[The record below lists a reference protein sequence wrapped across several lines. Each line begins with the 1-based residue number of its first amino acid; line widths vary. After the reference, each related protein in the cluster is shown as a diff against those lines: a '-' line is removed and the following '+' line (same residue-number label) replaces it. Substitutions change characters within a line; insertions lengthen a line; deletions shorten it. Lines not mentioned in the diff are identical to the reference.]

1 MKKFKL
7 LAMLFLTCL
16 CFTLSAFALSAC
28 GSDST
33 SGTTGGNS
41 NTEQSNN
48 SGSSSGAQSNATNH
62 STTLVSATSA
72 TCAENGNTAYYT
84 CSHCDKWFEDSS
96 ATTEITDKTSVAISA
111 LGHNF
116 GEWQVTT
123 KATCTSSGKETRTC
137 SRNSSHIET
146 RDINKTEHTI
156 VSDAA
161 KEPTYTS
168 TGLTEGSHCSECDT
182 VIVAQ
187 REVAKLSYNTTA
199 ELLADNSE
207 TVKVN
212 LEPLYDKVIKKHYG
226 DKYEARKD
234 RVMNYTW
241 DIENAVD
248 GKVQNLKLTF
258 LIGISDGSR
267 TFFVYKVIFENYIEI
282 GDFLNAIKLENINA
296 TITEEYGFSY
306 DKTTQGT
313 DDNIQLA
320 NAVADALVNDG
331 FDYSSNT
338 EKLVNDEGQ
347 INDSDWSTA
356 RRFIIVLKNSMGIR
370 YFYVRTTDKDN
381 ISDIVNDIQNGKIKL
396 GEQKSVDF
404 AGNQI
409 YVDLTA

>member
-1 MKKFKL
+1 MKHKILIAL
-7 LAMLFLTCL
+7 LALATSISC
-16 CFTLSAFALSAC
+16 CFALSAC

-96 ATTEITDKTSVAISA
+96 ATSEITDKTSVAISA

-137 SRNSSHIET
+137 SRNSSHTET

-156 VSDAA
+156 VTDAA

-168 TGLTEGSHCSECDT
+168 TGLTEGSHCSECGT

-187 REVAKLSYNTTA
+187 NEVAKLSYATTA
-199 ELLADNSE
+199 DLLANNSE
-207 TVKVN
+207 TVKDN
-212 LEPLYDKVIKKHYG
+212 LEPLYDKVIKEFYG
-226 DKYEARKD
+226 NNYDTRND
-234 RVMNYTW
+234 RVQSYSW
-241 DIENAVD
+241 DIEDATD
-248 GKVQNLKLTF
+248 GKVQNLKLSFVEGT
-258 LIGISDGSR
+258 SDGTRSIL
-267 TFFVYKVIFENYIEI
+267 VYKVVLSE
-282 GDFLNAIKLENINA
+282 AIKISDLLEETKTLNLTA
-296 TITEEYGFSY
+296 TITREYRFNY
-306 DKTTQGT
+306 DETTQWT

-320 NAVADALVNDG
+320 NAVADAFVGDG

-338 EKLVNDEGQ
+338 EKIVIDNGSF
-347 INDSDWSTA
+347 NDSEWSWA
-356 RRFIIVLKNSMGIR
+356 KQFVIVLKNSTGIR
-370 YFYVRTTDKDN
+370 QFTVKTTDKE
-381 ISDIVNDIQNGKIKL
+381 ILEIIVDIKDGKIRL
-396 GEQKSVDF
+396 QEQKSVDF